1 MTGARSCGC
10 SFACSRHGMG
20 LQHVGAGKRCVSG
33 ADGAAGVLGGRSER
47 CQRFLLAGWSVSD
60 DIMTGCTLDTAH
72 GARALLAN
80 AEDINSRLGALC
92 CSHRACVGIISGGFF
107 GAAALSRPRIFHL

>member
-10 SFACSRHGMG
+10 SFAGSRHGMG
-20 LQHVGAGKRCVSG
+20 LQPVGAWKKCVSG

-47 CQRFLLAGWSVSD
+47 CQRFLLAGWPVSD

-80 AEDINSRLGALC
+80 AEDINSRLGSIYVALTE
-92 CSHRACVGIISGGFF
+92 HVWD
-107 GAAALSRPRIFHL
+107 H

>member
-1 MTGARSCGC
+1 MGAFVWLCICRQS
-10 SFACSRHGMG
+10 AW
-20 LQHVGAGKRCVSG
+20 
-33 ADGAAGVLGGRSER
+33 DGVAAGAFGKNVSLVRMVFEGRSER

-80 AEDINSRLGALC
+80 AEDINSRLGSIYVALTELVWG
-92 CSHRACVGIISGGFF
+92 SLV
-107 GAAALSRPRIFHL
+107 AAF

>member
-60 DIMTGCTLDTAH
+60 DIMTGCTWTRRMERGPFWQMQRTSTA
-72 GARALLAN
+72 
-80 AEDINSRLGALC
+80 DLGAFMLH
-92 CSHRACVGIISGGFF
+92 SQSMYGIISGGFF
-107 GAAALSRPRIFHL
+107 GAAALSRPRISRF